1 MSKQTKSYLQT
12 ESKIQLLVCNDVI
25 SSMINR
31 VYSLI
36 YAEERGEIG
45 FGFFRHPVYCFRV
58 FVNPGKTLALAY
70 YIYIFLIRQSISF

>member
-1 MSKQTKSYLQT
+1 
-12 ESKIQLLVCNDVI
+12 
-25 SSMINR
+25 MINR
-31 VYSLI
+31 VYALI

>member
-1 MSKQTKSYLQT
+1 
-12 ESKIQLLVCNDVI
+12 
-25 SSMINR
+25 MINR
-31 VYSLI
+31 VYALI

-70 YIYIFLIRQSISF
+70 YIYIYFFNKTKHFILVSEQVQIIKLTSALS